1 VLNPT
6 SPSPALIP
14 RRAYVPLMYAI
25 HLVHAEGSTQRLCR
39 PGHESRPRWTHVEKH
54 RSHSRPQDSGH
65 SQQRNGSPTLETP
78 DMSQSNFIYKY
89 FAIWSISCLSDILMW
104 FLRHAKEYL
113 KLDMIGLFS
122 FAGPSKCAKA
132 VEEATSAKSRSTQS
146 QGCKTSCV
154 F

>member
-14 RRAYVPLMYAI
+14 PAEPTPPWCMLYTLFMQRAPHSGFADPATSRGRDGLTLKNTEAAPKTLATASRRMEA
-25 HLVHAEGSTQRLCR
+25 
-39 PGHESRPRWTHVEKH
+39 
-54 RSHSRPQDSGH
+54 
-65 SQQRNGSPTLETP
+65 PTLETP
-78 DMSQSNFIYKY
+78 NMGQSNFIYKY
-89 FAIWSISCLSDILMW
+89 FAAWTLSCLSLMW
-104 FLRHAKEYL
+104 FLRRAKEYL

-122 FAGPSKCAKA
+122 FAGPSRCAKA

-146 QGCKTSCV
+146 QVCKTPRV